1 LPPRRQSATE
11 RTPKNMTT
19 ELRSFL
25 ESQFVSAKNPI
36 GSHQARKRGLA
47 MRLAKANPKL
57 ALLISNEIDSNLEA
71 ASEVS
76 GFHTDSCR
84 ALAFWLKDWKNAL

>member
-1 LPPRRQSATE
+1 
-11 RTPKNMTT
+11 
-19 ELRSFL
+19 
-25 ESQFVSAKNPI
+25 
-36 GSHQARKRGLA
+36 
-47 MRLAKANPKL
+47 MRLAKANPEL

-84 ALAFWLKDWKNAL
+84 VLAFWLKDWKNAL